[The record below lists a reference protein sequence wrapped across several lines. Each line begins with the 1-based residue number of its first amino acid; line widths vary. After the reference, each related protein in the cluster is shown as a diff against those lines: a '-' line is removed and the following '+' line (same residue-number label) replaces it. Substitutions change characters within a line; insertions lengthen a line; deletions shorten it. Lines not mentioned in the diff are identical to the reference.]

1 MTVDLTV
8 SLYEPHAK
16 QEAFIRHPAK
26 RKIVRAGRRGG
37 KTVGAAIFSCE
48 KFLERRRILYAV
60 PTADQLES
68 FWFAIC
74 EFFREAIESGYVYKN
89 EGMHIIEL
97 PNTKTRIRGKTAW
110 NADTLRGDYADL
122 LILDEW
128 QLMSEDA
135 WGTVGAPMLLD
146 NNGDALFIYTP
157 PSLHS
162 KSVSKAE
169 DPRHASKMFKKAQAD
184 QAKAEAAGQKS
195 RWAAFHYSS
204 MDNPNISTEA
214 LGSITEDMTA
224 TAYRQEIL
232 AEDLEEAPGALFHMT
247 NIDQNRV
254 TDYPEM
260 DVIYVAV
267 DPSGS
272 ARGDEVGIIAG
283 GRKGRHYYA
292 LEDASGHYSP
302 EKWAQKSVDLYYRWK
317 ANKILGEGNYGGEM
331 VSYTITATH
340 PEVPVELVTASRG
353 KQVRAEPVAAIYEQ
367 NRAHHVG
374 NLFKLED
381 ELTMWE
387 PGTNMPSPGRLDANV
402 WCATKCMLL
411 TSPSGE
417 EWVKAI
423 EARQKRLAEENQ

>member
-1 MTVDLTV
+1 MASEYIIHLPT
-8 SLYEPHAK
+8 PHPRQA
-16 QEAFIRHPAK
+16 EFINSPA
-26 RKIVRAGRRGG
+26 RRLMCRSGRRSG
-37 KTVGAAIFSCE
+37 KTVGSAIYAV
-48 KFLERRRILYAV
+48 KRFLAGRRILYAA
-60 PTADQLES
+60 PTEDQVNT
-68 FWFAIC
+68 FWFEVKKALLEPIDANV
-74 EFFREAIESGYVYKN
+74 FYKN
-89 EGMHIIEL
+89 ETMHLVEV
-97 PNTKTRIRGKTAW
+97 PGTKNRIRAKTAW
-110 NADTLRGDYADL
+110 AADNLRGDYADV
-122 LILDEW
+122 LILDEF
-128 QLMSEDA
+128 QLMHESVWDV
-135 WGTVGAPMLLD
+135 VGAPMLMD
-146 NNGDALFIYTP
+146 NNGTAIFIYTP
-157 PSLHS
+157 PSLRS
-162 KSVSKAE
+162 TTASRAE
-169 DPRHASKMFKKAQAD
+169 DPRYASKMFKKAQTEEAR
-184 QAKAEAAGQKS
+184 ALAEGLPL
-195 RWAAFHYSS
+195 RWQAFHFTSRE
-204 MDNPNISTEA
+204 NPYISQVA
-214 LGSITEDMTA
+214 LDEVASDMTA
-224 TAYRQEIL
+224 TSYRQEIL

-260 DVIYVAV
+260 DVIYIAV

-292 LEDASGHYSP
+292 LEDGSGHYSP
-302 EKWAQKSVDLYYRWK
+302 EKWAEKAVEMYNRWQ
-317 ANKILGEGNYGGEM
+317 ANKIIGEGNYGGEM

-340 PEVPVELVTASRG
+340 PNVPVELVNASRG

-411 TSPSGE
+411 TGPSGE